1 MENLLILSYFFF
13 GFPTYTGLK
22 KKLSK
27 GLHDSE
33 TLVPH
38 PKKSKRIS
46 LKVKYRLRRE
56 NQTAEEHQIEKTH
69 NNEEHI
75 YSRKNEKKLETVT
88 GKI

>member
-1 MENLLILSYFFF
+1 M
-13 GFPTYTGLK
+13 K

-46 LKVKYRLRRE
+46 LKVKHRLRRE

-75 YSRKNEKKLETVT
+75 YSRQNEKKLETVT